1 MKTHVMHALSINSLS
16 IFLLAIFLSNA
27 SIAQSKNYDTVLTL
41 DGSRMEKIGKGVYVI
56 IHEDPT
62 DQWPTGNTG
71 VIIGE
76 KYVMVIDA
84 NYLPSLAKTD
94 IELIRKI
101 TSKPVKYLVYTHWHM
116 DHNNGGS
123 VYAETFPG
131 IEIVAQR
138 MTAEYIAINSPWYA
152 KRETAPGS
160 AKRLSLQQLE
170 KNYNEGKDTSGKV
183 FTSTELVVM
192 NSIIRKR
199 KNELAEFE
207 TLKVVKP
214 NRVFDETLTIDLGN
228 RKVMIKDWGR
238 ANSPHDATI
247 YLPIDQIL
255 FTGDMLTQTP
265 QPFTF
270 ESWPVSWA
278 KTLKLVEQMPVKA
291 LIPGHGPV
299 YHDHQYTKKLR
310 ELLEAAIAKVKE
322 LLAQGTPVDQIP
334 SRINLDYLR
343 TGVWDTGAGPDPD
356 WKSVIN
362 ALIDRTIKCV
372 RGQGGLGE

>member
-1 MKTHVMHALSINSLS
+1 MIVVS
-16 IFLLAIFLSNA
+16 
-27 SIAQSKNYDTVLTL
+27 SIADAQSSEYDSVLTL
-41 DGSRMEKIGKGVYVI
+41 SGSRMEKISKDVYAI

-62 DQWPTGNTG
+62 DQWPTSNTG

-76 KYVMVIDA
+76 KYVMVVDA

-94 IELIRKI
+94 IELIKRV
-101 TSKPVKYLVYTHWHM
+101 TAKPVKYLVYTHWHM

-131 IEIVAQR
+131 IEIIAHR
-138 MTAEYIAINSPWYA
+138 MTAEYIVINSPWYA
-152 KRETAPGS
+152 KRETATGS
-160 AKRLSLQQLE
+160 AKRLSLQLLE
-170 KNYNEGKDTSGKV
+170 RNLNAGKDTTGRV
-183 FTSTELVVM
+183 FTKEELTSIE
-192 NSIIRKR
+192 SIIKKR
-199 KNELAEFE
+199 KNELIEFE
-207 TLKVVKP
+207 TLKVIKP

-247 YLPIDQIL
+247 YLPSDQIL

-265 QPFTF
+265 KPYTF

-278 KTLKLVEQMPVKA
+278 KTLKAVEQIPIKV
-291 LIPGHGPV
+291 LVPGHGPV
-299 YHDHQYTKKLR
+299 QRNHQYTRKMR
-310 ELLEAAIAKVKE
+310 ELLEASITKVKE

-334 SRINLDYLR
+334 SKMNLDHLR
-343 TGVWDTGAGPDPD
+343 TGVWATGVNPDAD
-356 WKSVIN
+356 WKSIVN